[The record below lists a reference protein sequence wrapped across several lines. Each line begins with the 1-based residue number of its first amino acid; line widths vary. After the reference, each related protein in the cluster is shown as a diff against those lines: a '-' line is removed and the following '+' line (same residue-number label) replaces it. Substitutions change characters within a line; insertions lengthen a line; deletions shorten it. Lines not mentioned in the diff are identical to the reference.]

1 MLRLYAILVGT
12 LNWTNLSSMA
22 KKTSRSR
29 SSTRY
34 VVLAIIGIMAVL
46 AICAVW
52 NTNTFDLGWMLL
64 TFVAA
69 VVITALVVAPLLLP
83 IEDNGDERAAMMK
96 AFRRFLQGSAQP
108 VALVRDGKIV
118 TQSTA
123 QDSDGYTPRGIIVTD
138 STTVVALRTST
149 GISRVEGA
157 HLDEEGRPHS
167 GVIFTNYEE
176 VIDAVVDLRPQIR
189 RKPTTAQT
197 RDGIT
202 VEVAV
207 IAFFAPRAARA
218 RKLKELDRFQ
228 HPRHA
233 PTGTQRPP
241 AAIPYPP
248 PFTWRRASVIQSLN
262 TRRIE
267 RTGEQSRKTEW
278 YDRIMEIAIPRLRD
292 LISEYTIDQLT
303 AWTTTEYPKHPRY
316 IIRDKLREIVI
327 KELNVDDDVRRF
339 TGIDVRFMAV
349 SAPQPPNEVIERR
362 IKAWGEE
369 WRKKE
374 ADIFAEAEAEAILT
388 RELARAQVQG
398 EMTARIND
406 ILQEAKESQT
416 DSRDLVM
423 LRFLEALEKMS
434 KDSTTHALL
443 TFDSLKMLNQLRDLV
458 TPPNRDGQE

>member
-1 MLRLYAILVGT
+1 
-12 LNWTNLSSMA
+12 
-22 KKTSRSR
+22 
-29 SSTRY
+29 
-34 VVLAIIGIMAVL
+34 
-46 AICAVW
+46 
-52 NTNTFDLGWMLL
+52 
-64 TFVAA
+64 
-69 VVITALVVAPLLLP
+69 
-83 IEDNGDERAAMMK
+83 
-96 AFRRFLQGSAQP
+96 
-108 VALVRDGKIV
+108 
-118 TQSTA
+118 
-123 QDSDGYTPRGIIVTD
+123 
-138 STTVVALRTST
+138 
-149 GISRVEGA
+149 
-157 HLDEEGRPHS
+157 
-167 GVIFTNYEE
+167 

-207 IAFFAPRAARA
+207 IAFFAPRATRA
-218 RKLKELDRFQ
+218 RKLKELDQFQ
-228 HPRHA
+228 YPRHA
-233 PTGTQRPP
+233 TTGAKR
-241 AAIPYPP
+241 ASSAVPYPP
-248 PFTWRRASVIQSLN
+248 PFAWRRASIVQALS

-267 RTGEQSRKTEW
+267 SAGEQSRKTEW
-278 YDRIMEIAIPRLRD
+278 YDRVMEIAIPRLRD

-339 TGIDVRFMAV
+339 TGIDVRFMSV
-349 SAPQPPNEVIERR
+349 SPPLPPKEVIERR

-406 ILQEAKESQT
+406 ILQEAQESDT
-416 DSRDLVM
+416 ARGDLVM
-423 LRFLEALEKMS
+423 LRFLESLEKMS
-434 KDSTTHALL
+434 KDPTTRALL

-458 TPPNRDGQE
+458 TPRNRDGKE

>member
-1 MLRLYAILVGT
+1 
-12 LNWTNLSSMA
+12 MA

-46 AICAVW
+46 SICAVL
-52 NTNTFDLGWMLL
+52 NTSAFDLGWIFL
-64 TFVAA
+64 TFAAA
-69 VVITALVVAPLLLP
+69 VVITPLVVAPLLLP
-83 IEDNGDERAAMMK
+83 IEDNSDERAAMSK
-96 AFRRFLQGSAQP
+96 AFRRFLRGSAQP
-108 VALVRDGKIV
+108 SAVVRDGKII
-118 TQSTA
+118 A
-123 QDSDGYTPRGIIVTD
+123 QTPANDSSGYTPRGFIVTD

-157 HLDEEGRPHS
+157 YLDEKNHPHS

-176 VIDAVVDLRPQIR
+176 EIDAVVDLRPQIR

-202 VEVAV
+202 VDVAV
-207 IAFFAPRAARA
+207 LAFFAPRASRA
-218 RKLKELDRFQ
+218 RKLKELDQFQ
-228 HPRHA
+228 HPQHA
-233 PTGTQRPP
+233 TTGTKRTSS
-241 AAIPYPP
+241 AIPYPP
-248 PFTWRRASVIQSLN
+248 PFAWRRASVIQSLN

-267 RTGEQSRKTEW
+267 RVGEQFRKTEW

-292 LISEYTIDQLT
+292 LISEYTVDQLT

-316 IIRDKLREIVI
+316 IIRDKLRETVI
-327 KELNVDDDVRRF
+327 KELNADDDMRRS

-349 SAPQPPNEVIERR
+349 SPPMPPDEVIERR

-458 TPPNRDGQE
+458 TPRNRDGQE